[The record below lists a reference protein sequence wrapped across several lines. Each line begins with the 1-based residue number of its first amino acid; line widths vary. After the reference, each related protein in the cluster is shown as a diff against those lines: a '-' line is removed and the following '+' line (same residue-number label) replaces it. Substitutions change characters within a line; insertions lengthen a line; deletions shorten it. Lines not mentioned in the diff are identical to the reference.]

1 MEEWLMIKKNVFVVG
16 LGLGGSRVGCDFQ
29 QKNYGSYLINGSLQD
44 NKTLPDAKNM
54 LVLEGYDGLAGD
66 RSLAFEALKNNK
78 AILQKVMSIEEKVI
92 LLVATGGGTTGS
104 GCITHLANIIC
115 GKLPDKIVCACLM
128 MPKADEPIQK
138 RLNAYNTA
146 KELME
151 IPEMGALIFIN
162 NEACD
167 SELNKINYNLVN
179 MLDAFF
185 SDDSSS
191 NVSNFDDSE
200 KLKMLSDHG
209 AFIIAMRSDKADPQD
224 TSKIKKVSTQDM
236 INSLTANNIFL
247 PINNDGIVAHIG
259 IINQK
264 DNHIDEKEIVTAT
277 GIPENIFTGNNGNV
291 NIVCASG
298 LGFPTEY
305 IAKMGRKAIE
315 EQKQRLEKKKSSG
328 ILDDLEELEN
338 ELPEQKPVSK
348 RREISFDLLRELD

>member
-1 MEEWLMIKKNVFVVG
+1 
-16 LGLGGSRVGCDFQ
+16 
-29 QKNYGSYLINGSLQD
+29 
-44 NKTLPDAKNM
+44 
-54 LVLEGYDGLAGD
+54 
-66 RSLAFEALKNNK
+66 
-78 AILQKVMSIEEKVI
+78 
-92 LLVATGGGTTGS
+92 
-104 GCITHLANIIC
+104 
-115 GKLPDKIVCACLM
+115 
-128 MPKADEPIQK
+128 
-138 RLNAYNTA
+138 
-146 KELME
+146 
-151 IPEMGALIFIN
+151 MGALIFIN

>member
-1 MEEWLMIKKNVFVVG
+1 MIKKDVFVVG
-16 LGLGGSRVGCDFQ
+16 IGLGGSRVGCDFQ

-44 NKTLPDAKNM
+44 NKTLPDARNM

-78 AILQKVMSIEEKVI
+78 DILQKVMGIEEKVI

-128 MPKADEPIQK
+128 MPKEDEPIQK

-151 IPEMGALIFIN
+151 IPEIGALLFVN
-162 NEACD
+162 NNACD
-167 SELNKINYNLVN
+167 SDLNKINYNLVN

-209 AFIIAMRSDKADPQD
+209 AFVIAMRSDKSDQQEAG
-224 TSKIKKVSTQDM
+224 KIKKVSTQDM

-247 PINNDGIVAHIG
+247 PINNDKV
-259 IINQK
+259 
-264 DNHIDEKEIVTAT
+264 V
-277 GIPENIFTGNNGNV
+277 
-291 NIVCASG
+291 
-298 LGFPTEY
+298 
-305 IAKMGRKAIE
+305 
-315 EQKQRLEKKKSSG
+315 
-328 ILDDLEELEN
+328 
-338 ELPEQKPVSK
+338 
-348 RREISFDLLRELD
+348 

>member
-1 MEEWLMIKKNVFVVG
+1 MIKKDVFVVG
-16 LGLGGSRVGCDFQ
+16 IGLGGSRIGCDFQ
-29 QKNYGSYLINGSLQD
+29 QKNYGSYLINGSSQD

-66 RSLAFEALKNNK
+66 RNLAFEALKMNK
-78 AILQKVMSIEEKVI
+78 GILQKVMEIEEKVI

-115 GKLPDKIVCACLM
+115 GKMPDKIVCACLI
-128 MPKADEPIQK
+128 MPKMDEPIQK

-151 IPEMGALIFIN
+151 IPEMGALIFIS

-167 SELNKINYNLVN
+167 SELNRINYNLVN

-191 NVSNFDDSE
+191 NISNFDDSE
-200 KLKMLSDHG
+200 KIKMLSDHG
-209 AFIIAMRSDKADPQD
+209 AFVIAMRSDKIDPQD
-224 TSKIKKVSTQDM
+224 ISKIKKVSTQDM
-236 INSLTANNIFL
+236 INALTAKNIFL

-264 DNHIDEKEIVTAT
+264 DNHIDEKEIVTAIGT
-277 GIPENIFTGNNGNV
+277 PENIFTGNNGNV

-305 IAKMGRKAIE
+305 IAGMGKKAIS
-315 EQKQRLEKKKSSG
+315 EQKQRLEKKKSFE
-328 ILDDLEELEN
+328 ILDDLEELEM
-338 ELPEQKPVSK
+338 EEEVSVKKPINRRRQVSL
-348 RREISFDLLRELD
+348 DLLRELD

>member
-1 MEEWLMIKKNVFVVG
+1 
-16 LGLGGSRVGCDFQ
+16 
-29 QKNYGSYLINGSLQD
+29 
-44 NKTLPDAKNM
+44 
-54 LVLEGYDGLAGD
+54 
-66 RSLAFEALKNNK
+66 
-78 AILQKVMSIEEKVI
+78 
-92 LLVATGGGTTGS
+92 
-104 GCITHLANIIC
+104 
-115 GKLPDKIVCACLM
+115 M
-128 MPKADEPIQK
+128 MPRSDEPIQK
-138 RLNAYNTA
+138 RLNAYNAA

-151 IPEMGALIFIN
+151 IPEMGALIFIS

-185 SDDSSS
+185 TDDSSS

-209 AFIIAMRSDKADPQD
+209 AFVIAMRSGKTDPQD
-224 TSKIKKVSTQDM
+224 ISKIRKVSTQDM
-236 INSLTANNIFL
+236 VNALTAKNIFL

-264 DNHIDEKEIVTAT
+264 DNHIEEKEIVTAI

-305 IAKMGRKAIE
+305 IAKMGKKAIE
-315 EQKQRLEKKKSSG
+315 EQKQRLEKKKSSS